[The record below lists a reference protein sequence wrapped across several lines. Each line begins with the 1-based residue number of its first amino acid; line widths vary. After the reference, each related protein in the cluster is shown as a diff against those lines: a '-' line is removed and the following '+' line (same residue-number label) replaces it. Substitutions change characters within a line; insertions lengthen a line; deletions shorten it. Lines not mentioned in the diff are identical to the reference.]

1 MGAEDWMYFV
11 PFQDDVAAA
20 LKALRLAVF
29 EDLVAPDQHWPDDWP
44 RPTTIEELQTLL
56 AQEQSYH
63 DGILDLDER
72 LIGPG
77 GSDEFRA
84 IRRLS
89 QSEIRDFFGT
99 DRPTR
104 ADFERAYALA
114 RTTTHPITGPYG
126 SPGPCPPGCIHL
138 IDPPRDCGRCVVLY
152 DQSGQPTEIV
162 FWGHTGD

>member
-1 MGAEDWMYFV
+1 MGAEDWTYFV

-29 EDLVAPDQHWPDDWP
+29 EDLVAPDQSWPGDWP
-44 RPTTIEELQTLL
+44 RPNTIEELRTLL
-56 AQEQSYH
+56 VREQSFT

-77 GSDEFRA
+77 GSDEPGA
-84 IRRLS
+84 IRRLT

-104 ADFERAYALA
+104 ADFERAYASAAPTTRALA
-114 RTTTHPITGPYG
+114 GWARRM
-126 SPGPCPPGCIHL
+126 
-138 IDPPRDCGRCVVLY
+138 DPDARDCGRCVVLY
-152 DQSGQPTEIV
+152 DDSRQPAEIV
-162 FWGHTGD
+162 FWGRSGD